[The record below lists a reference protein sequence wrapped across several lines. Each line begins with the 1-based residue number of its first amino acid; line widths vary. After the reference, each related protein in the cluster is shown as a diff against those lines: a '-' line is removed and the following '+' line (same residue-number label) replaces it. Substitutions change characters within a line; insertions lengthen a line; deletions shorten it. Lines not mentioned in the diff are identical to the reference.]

1 MTLSHCPRVVTLCH
15 HSKQFSPKIKTDS
28 GLGVREF
35 FYFRKL
41 PKRCRC
47 RTPRRQRQLA
57 TEFRTRKSAEQ
68 ALSISMGTYKYR
80 SLSLVSC
87 RKSDSVGP
95 REQKTQVNDELDI
108 QEVASG
114 RDAGCGSA
122 ISLVITIT
130 ATIIGQHP
138 PDHNMSDIYIL
149 SVRVGTAV
157 VVLLCVS
164 VNDVSRRSSMAS

>member
-1 MTLSHCPRVVTLCH
+1 MAGIGHRVFLQVHILNT
-15 HSKQFSPKIKTDS
+15 
-28 GLGVREF
+28 V
-35 FYFRKL
+35 Y
-41 PKRCRC
+41 
-47 RTPRRQRQLA
+47 
-57 TEFRTRKSAEQ
+57 
-68 ALSISMGTYKYR
+68 
-80 SLSLVSC
+80 LVSS
-87 RKSDSVGP
+87 SDSVTP
-95 REQKTQVNDELDI
+95 REQNTQVNDELDI